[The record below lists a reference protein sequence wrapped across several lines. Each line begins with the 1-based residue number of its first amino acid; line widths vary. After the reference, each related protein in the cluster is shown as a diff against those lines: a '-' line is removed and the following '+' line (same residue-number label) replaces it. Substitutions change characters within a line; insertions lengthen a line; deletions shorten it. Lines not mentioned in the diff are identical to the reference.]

1 MPDQQGD
8 LRLAVIGV
16 GVMGAFHADRLSR
29 VVRGARVSVV
39 SDARA
44 EQAELIAGKITG
56 SRVEPDP
63 LAAIGADD
71 VDAVVI
77 ASPGRFH
84 AEQVAAC
91 LDRGIPVLAEKPLTT
106 DAESAY
112 RIVRQEAALPSPLI
126 QVGFMRRFDTEYV
139 KLRELI
145 SSGDFGEPLL
155 LHCVH
160 RNPGA
165 RPEFDSSM
173 MITDSVVHE
182 VDVVR
187 FLFGEEISSV
197 QVIRPTATPGT
208 PDGQSDPMLVLL
220 TTEGGRVATV
230 EIFARSGAGYQVR
243 TELVGSAGSA
253 LIGLDRGMIT
263 TERGAAGVGRSEAI
277 APNFIERFATA
288 YTTELQRFVDAA
300 RDGGIDGPGAWD
312 GYAAAAVCEAG
323 VEAVRTGERVPVRLQ
338 PRS

>member
-1 MPDQQGD
+1 MSDQQGE
-8 LRLAVIGV
+8 LRLAVLGV
-16 GVMGAFHADRLSR
+16 GMMGAFHADRLSR
-29 VVRGARVSVV
+29 VVRGARVSVIN
-39 SDARA
+39 DARA
-44 EQAELIAGKITG
+44 DQAALIAGQIPG
-56 SRVEPDP
+56 ARVEPDP
-63 LAAIGADD
+63 RAAIEADD

-112 RIVRQEAALPSPLI
+112 RIVQREAALPNPLI
-126 QVGFMRRFDTEYV
+126 QVGFMRRFDTEYAQ
-139 KLRELI
+139 LRTMIE
-145 SSGDFGEPLL
+145 SGRVGVPLL

-160 RNPGA
+160 RNPAA

-187 FLFGEEISSV
+187 FLFGEEIATV
-197 QVIRPTATPGT
+197 QVIKPTPTPGT

-220 TTEGGRVATV
+220 TTEGGKVATV

-253 LIGLDRGMIT
+253 LVGLDRGLIA
-263 TERGAAGVGRSEAI
+263 TERSAAGVARSEAI
-277 APNFIERFATA
+277 APTFIERFATA

-300 RDGGIDGPGAWD
+300 RTGGIDGPGAWD

-323 VEAVRTGERVPVRLQ
+323 VAAVRTSEPVPVSLQ
-338 PRS
+338 PRP

>member
-1 MPDQQGD
+1 MQGE

-16 GVMGAFHADRLSR
+16 GVMGEFHADRLSR
-29 VVRGARVSVV
+29 VVRGARVSVIN
-39 SDARA
+39 DARA
-44 EQAELIAGKITG
+44 EQAEKIAGQIPG
-56 SRVEPDP
+56 ARVEPDP
-63 LAAIGADD
+63 LAAIAADD

-84 AEQVAAC
+84 AEQVTAC

-112 RIVRQEAALPSPLI
+112 RIVQQEAGLPSPLI
-126 QVGFMRRFDTEYV
+126 QVGFMRRFDTEYAQLR
-139 KLRELI
+139 KLI
-145 SSGDFGEPLL
+145 TDGDIGEPLL

-187 FLFGEEISSV
+187 FLLGEEITAV
-197 QVIRPTATPGT
+197 QVIKPAPTPGT

-263 TERGAAGVGRSEAI
+263 TGRGAAGVQRSEAI
-277 APNFIERFATA
+277 APTFIERFAAA

-300 RDGGIDGPGAWD
+300 RTGGIDGPGAWD

-323 VEAVRTGERVPVRLQ
+323 VAAVRTGERVEVSLQ
-338 PRS
+338 PRP